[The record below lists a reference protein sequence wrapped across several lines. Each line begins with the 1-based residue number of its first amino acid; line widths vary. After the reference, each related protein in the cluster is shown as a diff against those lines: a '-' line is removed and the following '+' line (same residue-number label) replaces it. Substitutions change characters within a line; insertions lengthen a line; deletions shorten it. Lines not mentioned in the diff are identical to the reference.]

1 MKNKKAL
8 ILVICLIIS
17 IMFLGSA
24 YVYLDSNEKKYSEN
38 YIADNEIV
46 EKNYRTNVVEDTYNE
61 IERPEKVTKINNF
74 RIYFEM
80 PYRQGT
86 KYIKGISMSSKDKNT
101 NIIKIVNNYYIA
113 SCKSEGRGCEIT
125 LKANVSNSSFV
136 SKLAWIKN
144 NELTDFRGN
153 NITIFIN
160 DKMDRYRPC
169 ILGESCP
176 GDPYYFE
183 KTTTRFTTRTTVKA
197 VKETTRSSNSGAFT
211 SGYYYAKGTQ
221 RSGSTISCGDKIY
234 ISSAKYLFVRYYGNT
249 SPTTG
254 GTEKCRY
261 LFDDKYNYEK
271 CVHLP
276 NEGQLETVRKLAFYN
291 VSSINGVAV
300 ERTTILPTD
309 VVKTESETGCIQN
322 IKRYAKRNT
331 SIYGSSDKSVILK
344 TFLSCGDEI
353 TFTKDIDKAC
363 NDTVCEIS
371 YNNSTAYIDKDSFT
385 STKPTCNTTTEGN
398 TESTTCTTSD
408 TKTGVTGTETIKI
421 CGTDDSSEK
430 RNNILTCADGYNREL
445 VMTKDTCGDTNAE
458 NCYREYR
465 YTCVFGKKP
474 GISASSGIIGA
485 NEFGQINLTGYDYGN
500 VGLKGYYISAGIVPS
515 ENSEWKELDSNN
527 KAIETQPAG
536 TYFVW
541 IMNNKNVMSNST
553 MVKIYDDD
561 LSTTLKEVGIVDENN
576 GEILDVKKLDDGSIA
591 YDNHIVDSKYVLLTN
606 KLLANSTNTFDSLT
620 TGYELETTS
629 NKIAIYATLTSEDSS
644 YVSGYEPRTIDL
656 KYGQNIAVI
665 KIVNK
670 DGKERSYTFVINRK
684 DDRSNTNTL
693 KSIKLSK
700 GKIDFDPYVMNYEV
714 EIGNNVKKISINAEL
729 SEGVSAFIEGYGPR
743 TIDITEDKQS
753 AIIKV
758 MSESGIVRSYVITF
772 TKKSYKEDNNNS
784 AYLSSLTVPGT
795 QLSFDRKTYDYTV
808 TVPYETENLSIYA
821 FAESEIAEVKISNA
835 SGLQVGNNL
844 IEIEV
849 KNGKNTKVYSLHVI
863 RKEYGLDIS
872 NSTKLSM
879 LSIKNYDIN
888 FDPNVLDYTVKI
900 KREKTL
906 MIAATPESN
915 RADIY
920 MYGNN
925 DLTGF
930 STVRV
935 KVIAENGLT
944 NIYSIDIKKD
954 AYNKKLEIIVASVGS
969 IIVIGTI
976 VMIITKKKKK
986 SNKEYLEG

>member
-1 MKNKKAL
+1 MKNKKVL

-17 IMFLGSA
+17 IIFLGSA
-24 YVYLDSNEKKYSEN
+24 YVYLDNNEKKYNGN
-38 YIADNEIV
+38 YIADNELS
-46 EKNYRTNVVEDTYNE
+46 EEDISKANN
-61 IERPEKVTKINNF
+61 RPTS
-74 RIYFEM
+74 
-80 PYRQGT
+80 T
-86 KYIKGISMSSKDKNT
+86 SSSKNNGWIAVKMPSELIDEIFNGVSMRSNSLQVK
-101 NIIKIVNNYYIA
+101 KIGNNYQSVVCKANNECEAKI
-113 SCKSEGRGCEIT
+113 SVSIIDKSSTDKIRWVKDGKITDLKGTEITVTGEEGKKSE
-125 LKANVSNSSFV
+125 
-136 SKLAWIKN
+136 
-144 NELTDFRGN
+144 
-153 NITIFIN
+153 
-160 DKMDRYRPC
+160 YYPC
-169 ILGESCP
+169 IVGKTCP
-176 GDPYYFE
+176 GDPYYVN
-183 KTTTRFTTRTTVKA
+183 KTSQTTTKA
-197 VKETTRSSNSGAFT
+197 NINLNSVSEIKPSNNKAFS

-221 RSGSTISCGDKIY
+221 KSGSTIKCGDKIY
-234 ISSAKYLFVRYYGNT
+234 ISKAKYVYEMYNGSASPARGGTDKCGYISNGNYIY
-249 SPTTG
+249 
-254 GTEKCRY
+254 TEKCI
-261 LFDDKYNYEK
+261 D
-271 CVHLP
+271 
-276 NEGQLETVRKLAFYN
+276 LENNKPYIIKRIKLAYYN

-300 ERTTILPTD
+300 TNTTILPTD

-322 IKRYAKRNT
+322 IKRYAKGNT
-331 SIYGSSDKSVILK
+331 SIYGSADKSVVLK
-344 TFLSCGDEI
+344 TFMSCGDEI

-385 STKPTCNTTTEGN
+385 STKPTCGSTTGGKA
-398 TESTTCTTSD
+398 ESTTCTTSD
-408 TKTGVTGTETIKI
+408 TKTGITGTEIVKI
-421 CGTDDSSEK
+421 CGKDDNSEK

-527 KAIETQPAG
+527 KAVETQPAG

-553 MVKIYDDD
+553 MVKIYDGD
-561 LSTTLKEVGIVDENN
+561 LSTTLKEVGVVNESN

-629 NKIAIYATLTSEDSS
+629 NKIAIYATLTSEDAR

-656 KYGQNIAVI
+656 EYGQNIAVI
-665 KIVNK
+665 KIVNNE
-670 DGKERSYTFVINRK
+670 GKERSYTFVINRK

-714 EIGNNVKKISINAEL
+714 EIPNNTKKISINAEL

-743 TIDITEDKQS
+743 TIDITEEKQS

-772 TKKSYKEDNNNS
+772 TKKGYTEDNNNS

-795 QLSFDRKTYDYTV
+795 QLSFDRETYDYTV

-821 FAESEIAEVKISNA
+821 FAESESADVKISNT

-879 LSIKNYDIN
+879 LSIKDYDIN

-935 KVIAENGLT
+935 KVIAENGAT
-944 NIYSIDIKKD
+944 EIYSIDIKKD

-976 VMIITKKKKK
+976 VMLVTKKKKK
-986 SNKEYLEG
+986 TNKEYLEG

>member
-17 IMFLGSA
+17 ILFLGDA
-24 YVYLDSNEKKYSEN
+24 YVYLDNNQKKYNEN
-38 YIADNEIV
+38 YIADNVLSEEDISKAN
-46 EKNYRTNVVEDTYNE
+46 ELYNRPTTTFNWKNIKWIAVKMPYKQTDKIINGVSLVSSDLEVKKIGNNYQNVV
-61 IERPEKVTKINNF
+61 
-74 RIYFEM
+74 
-80 PYRQGT
+80 
-86 KYIKGISMSSKDKNT
+86 
-101 NIIKIVNNYYIA
+101 
-113 SCKSEGRGCEIT
+113 C
-125 LKANVSNSSFV
+125 KANKKCEA
-136 SKLAWIKN
+136 KLVASIKDTSLSDKIRWIKN
-144 NELTDFRGN
+144 GKLTDLKGTEVSVSGEN
-153 NITIFIN
+153 GTSNE
-160 DKMDRYRPC
+160 YQPC
-169 ILGESCP
+169 ILGNNCP
-176 GDPYYFE
+176 GDPYYVANNVIVSQPDDSDE
-183 KTTTRFTTRTTVKA
+183 TTTRSTTYKEIISPDT
-197 VKETTRSSNSGAFT
+197 VKETTKPSNSNIFT
-211 SGYYYAKGTQ
+211 PGYYYAKGTQ
-221 RSGSTISCGDKIY
+221 RSGSTIKCGDKIY
-234 ISSAKYLFVRYYGNT
+234 ITIGPYVM
-249 SPTTG
+249 P
-254 GTEKCRY
+254 KCY
-261 LFDDKYNYEK
+261 DPSNQTCYKPSIAY
-271 CVHLP
+271 
-276 NEGQLETVRKLAFYN
+276 YN
-291 VSSINGVAV
+291 VSRINGAAV
-300 ERTTILPTD
+300 TNTTILPTD
-309 VVKTESETGCIQN
+309 VVKSESETGCIQN
-322 IKRYAKRNT
+322 IKRYAKGNT
-331 SIYGSSDKSVILK
+331 SIYGSVDKSVVIK
-344 TFLSCGDEI
+344 TFMTCGEEI

-385 STKPTCNTTTEGN
+385 STKPTCETATEGN

-408 TKTGVTGTETIKI
+408 TKTGVTGTETVKI
-421 CGTDDSSEK
+421 CKTDDNSEK
-430 RNNILTCADGYNREL
+430 RNNILTCADGYNKEY

-465 YTCVFGKKP
+465 YTCVYGKKP
-474 GISASSGIIGA
+474 GISASSGTIGA
-485 NEFGQINLTGYDYGN
+485 NDFGQINLTGYDYGS

-527 KAIETQPAG
+527 KAVETQSAG

-553 MVKIYDDD
+553 MVKIYDGD
-561 LSTTLKEVGIVDENN
+561 LSTTLKEVGVVDENS

-606 KLLANSTNTFDSLT
+606 KLLANSNNTFDSLT

-629 NKIAIYATLTSEDSS
+629 NKIAIYATLTSEDAR

-656 KYGQNIAVI
+656 EYGQNIAVI
-665 KIVNK
+665 KIVNNQ
-670 DGKERSYTFVINRK
+670 GKERSYTFVINRK

-714 EIGNNVKKISINAEL
+714 EIPNNTKKISINAEL

-743 TIDITEDKQS
+743 TIDITEEKQS

-772 TKKSYKEDNNNS
+772 TKKSYTEDNNNS

-795 QLSFDRKTYDYTV
+795 QLSFDRETYDYTV

-821 FAESEIAEVKISNA
+821 FAESESASVKISNT

-849 KNGKNTKVYSLHVI
+849 KNGKNTKIYSLHVI

-879 LSIKNYDIN
+879 LSIKDYDIN